1 MEEILD
7 YVKQTRHLVSCEK
20 SFQSVAELAGTNT
33 MAKDGTILRAFL
45 NDRRLNSVLTW
56 AHSSAGRV
64 FHLAM
69 EHELMHQET
78 FYYMYQQ
85 LDKRYKQRPSWAPA
99 YLKGSKCRDK
109 KCVRH

>member
-1 MEEILD
+1 MNCATATELCVFVDVDDPAKCHSHSKLPTSWPSMEEILD

-56 AHSSAGRV
+56 G
-64 FHLAM
+64 
-69 EHELMHQET
+69 T
-78 FYYMYQQ
+78 F
-85 LDKRYKQRPSWAPA
+85 
-99 YLKGSKCRDK
+99 
-109 KCVRH
+109 VRR